1 MKLRISYGNKEQ
13 KLEETYFISLTILCS
28 RLKQDTKP
36 SKRDREREREG
47 TLEVWGERGSERE
60 FKYSPSNFPR
70 NQTLQFIKKT

>member
-36 SKRDREREREG
+36 SKRDREREREP
-47 TLEVWGERGSERE
+47 WRFGEREEVRE
-60 FKYSPSNFPR
+60 NLNIHPQIFPGTKHY
-70 NQTLQFIKKT
+70 NL

>member
-36 SKRDREREREG
+36 SKRDRERERER
-47 TLEVWGERGSERE
+47 EREPWRFGEREEVRE
-60 FKYSPSNFPR
+60 NLNIHPQIFPGTKHY
-70 NQTLQFIKKT
+70 NL